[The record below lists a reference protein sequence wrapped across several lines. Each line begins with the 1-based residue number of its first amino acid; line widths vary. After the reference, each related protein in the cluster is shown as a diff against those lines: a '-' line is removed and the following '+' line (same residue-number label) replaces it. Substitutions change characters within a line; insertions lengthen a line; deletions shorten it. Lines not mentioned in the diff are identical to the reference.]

1 MLICFGPR
9 WSLSEWTLCWIA
21 LVVSE
26 LPSRST
32 LIDSPSQ
39 LPLTGILGFLGFLG
53 FSNFLDTLCDPMVQ
67 DITDLIPSSARY
79 DCHGE
84 V

>member
-1 MLICFGPR
+1 MLFF
-9 WSLSEWTLCWIA
+9 WIA
-21 LVVSE
+21 LVASE

-32 LIDSPSQ
+32 LIDSSS
-39 LPLTGILGFLGFLG
+39 LTGILGFLGF
-53 FSNFLDTLCDPMVQ
+53 SNSMDTLCDPTVQ

-79 DCHGE
+79 DRHGE